1 MSRSQLVAE
10 HLPLLRRY
18 ARALTGNQASGDAYV
33 GAMLEALL
41 QDTSLLDEQHGPR
54 AGLFR
59 LFTQIWNSVALNDDT
74 DAEVATLPMPS
85 ERRLSNIT
93 PLPRQAFL
101 LLSLEGFSE
110 EEVAFVLDID
120 VAETRQLADTAGRE
134 MAAEIATDVLI
145 IEDETFIA
153 MDLESLVKNLGHNVI
168 GVARTHSDAVALA
181 KNKKP
186 GLILADIQLADGSSG
201 LDAVNELLRVFE
213 VPVVFITA
221 YPERFLTGE
230 RPEPAFLISKP
241 FQPAMVSAVA
251 SQALFFQRNSRN
263 RSPRAAAS

>member
-18 ARALTGNQASGDAYV
+18 ARALTGSQASGDSYV

-41 QDTSLLDEQHGPR
+41 QDPSLLDESHGAR
-54 AGLFR
+54 VGLFR
-59 LFTQIWNSVALNDDT
+59 LFTKIWNSVSLND
-74 DAEVATLPMPS
+74 EGEPLPEAAS

-93 PLPRQAFL
+93 PPARQAFL

-110 EEVAFVLDID
+110 EEVGFILDIN
-120 VAETRQLADTAGRE
+120 VSEVRSLTDTAGRE
-134 MAAEIATDVLI
+134 LAAEIATDVLI

-153 MDLESLVKNLGHNVI
+153 MDLESLVKNLGHKVI
-168 GVARTHSDAVALA
+168 GVARTHSDALALA
-181 KNKKP
+181 KTNRP

-201 LDAVNELLRVFE
+201 LDAVNELLRTFE

-263 RSPRAAAS
+263 RNQRASA

>member
-18 ARALTGNQASGDAYV
+18 ARALTGSQASGDAYV
-33 GAMLEALL
+33 AAMLEALL
-41 QDTSLLDEQHGPR
+41 QDPTLLDEQHGPR
-54 AGLFR
+54 VGLFR
-59 LFTQIWNSVALNDDT
+59 LFTQIWNSVSLNDDT
-74 DAEVATLPMPS
+74 DVVTLTMPP
-85 ERRLSNIT
+85 ERRLSNLT
-93 PLPRQAFL
+93 PLPRQVFL

-110 EEVAFVLDID
+110 EEVAFILKMAVEEVRRL
-120 VAETRQLADTAGRE
+120 AEEAGRE

-153 MDLESLVKNLGHNVI
+153 MDLESLVKNLGHSVI
-168 GVARTHSDAVALA
+168 GVARTHADALALA
-181 KNKKP
+181 KNRRP

-201 LDAVNELLRVFE
+201 LEAVNDLLKSFE

-263 RSPRAAAS
+263 RTARAAVS